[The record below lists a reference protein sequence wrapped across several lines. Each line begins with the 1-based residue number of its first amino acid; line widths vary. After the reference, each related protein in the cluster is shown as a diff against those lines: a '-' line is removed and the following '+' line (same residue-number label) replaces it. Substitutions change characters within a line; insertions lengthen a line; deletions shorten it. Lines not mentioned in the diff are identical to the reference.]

1 MAISFVALSGAAI
14 SSTISYP
21 AGIIAGDLLVLI
33 TSGSNAPAT
42 TPTGWYFVSAQGSGQ
57 FITVFYTFAT
67 GTESGTVT
75 TGSLGGGARSA
86 MLAYRGAGII
96 NAVSTYN
103 TGTGTSATTNTLT
116 TTFANDYVV
125 SCFVGDNTST
135 YSFTPQAGYTVRLN
149 AAASSSV
156 NGMVLG
162 DELQAAAGTSTSR
175 AVTISASQPWNTVAI
190 ALVPDRTV
198 YWVGGNGT
206 WDATTT
212 TNWASSSGGASGVPA
227 PTPVDNAIVDSNS
240 GSPTITLSGA
250 PLCASLTTTG
260 ATCTLASTGTLSV
273 SGSMTLSNT
282 TTWSA
287 TGLLTFNKTGTI
299 TANAVTINSPVTFFT
314 AAQTFTLGSNLT
326 VSSTLTTT
334 FTSGTLS
341 LSTFTLTTGF
351 FNSNNAN
358 TRVLAFGTGNIT
370 VNGAGGT
377 LWDMTTITSFSY
389 TGTPTVNISNNS
401 AAATT
406 IATGALVEATAL
418 NFNYT
423 TGTYTLSDASAVYK
437 TLNFTGFAGT
447 VSNQTRTIYGGFTV
461 PASGVT
467 LTAGTFTTTF
477 ANTSGTFSIT
487 TNGVTLD
494 FPVTK
499 AGIGGT
505 VQLAG
510 NLTLGAT
517 RTFTLLSGT
526 LNLNN
531 LTLTSGSFVST
542 GVTTRSITFGTTG
555 VITVNGAGGA
565 IFTTTSSL
573 TFTGTST
580 VNISNN
586 SAVATTVSS
595 AVSAFN
601 INYTTGTYTLTD
613 TGTVYNNINFT
624 GFAGTVANGTRT
636 VAGNWTNPVGV
647 VFTGGALVTT
657 FNVATIT
664 QTITNNGILF
674 DFPIT
679 KTGTSVL
686 QLTGDLTLG
695 FTRQFNLDQ
704 GTLTLN
710 DFTLSTGTF
719 TSTGANTRSIAFGTT
734 GALTCTGAGG
744 TLYNTNGSITFS
756 GTSKVNISNNTSAA
770 TTVTIG
776 ASVNINYTTGT
787 YTLTDA
793 NALYSNVNF
802 TGFAGTVS
810 NQVRTVI
817 GNWTNPASGITFA
830 AGASATSF
838 NGTGTQTIVNNGVAF
853 DFNMRRDSGAGTLQL
868 SENLTLGSTRN
879 FNLGV
884 GTLDLNNFIL
894 TAGLFDASGVGNRTL
909 AFGTSGTITCI
920 GTGTVWNTGT
930 ITSFTI
936 TGTSTINIS
945 NNSATATTVTT
956 GSTFLN
962 FNYTTGTY
970 TLTDT
975 NANYTNVN
983 FTGFA
988 GTVSNQ
994 TRSVRGNWTNP
1005 ASGITWT
1012 AGTNALTFSGNTGT
1026 QTVTTNNVTFDFP
1039 VSKTGTSTLA
1049 LGSSLTL
1056 GSTRNFA
1063 VSAGTF
1069 TAGVYSITAGSFS
1082 LTAGTI
1088 NMGSGTWTAATTGT
1102 SWSVTGPTINAE
1114 TSTIVL
1120 SENTTAAKTFAG
1132 GSKTY
1137 YNLQIGGVTA
1147 NAIATYTIT
1156 GTNTFNIISSTKT
1169 VASTITIPVSVTTTV
1184 AGWTANGSLGN
1195 LIIVKTPT
1203 NGTAGTL
1210 ASTTGNITAI
1220 VPRYVSFQDI
1230 VFAPLSPSER
1240 VRWYLGSTITFV
1252 SNVTGNYLL
1261 TDRTNQIYYVL
1272 TTGTSWT
1279 VPSDFDSTNN
1289 DIYIIGGGAG
1299 GGGAIA
1305 TGTSGNKVGGGGGG
1319 GGGFTGISN
1328 LSLTPSSS
1336 VSYAIGAGGT
1346 GLAGATSS
1354 PYGPSGSGGTTTF
1367 SSYSAGGGSG
1377 TLTTL
1382 STTSPGGVGGTG
1394 LTYNGGTGGTAPFGN
1409 NATNGGGGGGG
1420 SGGVDGA
1427 GVNGTNATSAGGAGG
1442 AGDNNVSLYINLS
1455 SALYGRGGTGASGSS
1470 GTAASPTGYG
1480 GGGGG
1485 GSTNSA
1491 SPGRAASSAGSQGI
1505 VVIRYSVPILADS
1518 TENSSIADIN
1528 EVAFSFD
1535 GFLTE
1540 DSVLDAF
1547 DASVFNYNGDLIED
1561 LFILDVED
1569 AQANYNLDITEDAT
1583 LEDSESTTSTFNP
1596 VVVEDATL
1604 ENSET
1609 AQASF
1614 NPEIIEPVIVE
1625 DISNFSVTISVS
1637 ITEPLTSEDI
1647 ASVFKTFV
1655 STITEDS
1662 VFADLPDFVS
1672 AVAVSITEGFTS
1684 EETQSVVFGYTVNI
1698 TENLTSAE
1706 VETATQTVVS
1716 TITEAFTSADIS
1728 ETTIAFYVLANE
1740 NNTLNDT
1747 QTAVNAFSDVIS
1759 ENLTSGSSVIAVFAP
1774 NGVVIEGFRSAET
1787 IDTVA
1792 NNNCFMLE
1800 NLLLLDVT
1808 KGYGWFTNTTTQ
1820 DPAFV
1825 PNTVEQT
1832 PNWTPNIDVSPDP
1845 GWTDN

>member
-1 MAISFVALSGAAI
+1 MAISFVAAGAVNQGTNPTAAVP
-14 SSTISYP
+14 TGY
-21 AGIIAGDLLVLI
+21 ARGDLLILV
-33 TSGSNAPAT
+33 TVGDSTPP
-42 TPTGWYFVSAQGSGQ
+42 TPTGWTQLTTLGSNNFPTIFYKFAAAVESSQQVTLASNSARA
-57 FITVFYTFAT
+57 V
-67 GTESGTVT
+67 
-75 TGSLGGGARSA
+75 
-86 MLAYRGAGII
+86 MLAYRGAGAIETVP
-96 NAVSTYN
+96 AFT
-103 TGTGTSATTNTLT
+103 TGSGTTATPNTLT
-116 TTFANDYVV
+116 TTYANDFVV
-125 SCFVGDNTST
+125 DVYSSNVGTWTANAST
-135 YSFTPQAGYTVRLN
+135 TARVNAIANAGQRALLI
-149 AAASSSV
+149 A
-156 NGMVLG
+156 
-162 DELQAAAGTSTSR
+162 DELQVAAGTSTAR
-175 AVTISASQPWNTVAI
+175 AATFSSSIAWAAVSFAI
-190 ALVPDRTV
+190 IPSRTV
-198 YWVGGNGT
+198 YWVSGNGT
-206 WDATTT
+206 WDASTR
-212 TNWASSSGGASGVPA
+212 TNWANSSGGSGGVVAPSQNDAAIIDGSSGA
-227 PTPVDNAIVDSNS
+227 PTV
-240 GSPTITLSGA
+240 TLSGIA
-250 PLCASLTTTG
+250 SCASLTTTG
-260 ATCTLASTGTLSV
+260 ATCTLTSTGALTIA
-273 SGSMTLSNT
+273 GAMTLSST

-287 TGLLTFNKTGTI
+287 TGTI
-299 TANAVTINSPVTFFT
+299 TFTATATITTSTVTLSGSITINGVS
-314 AAQTFTLGSNLT
+314 QTITLGSNVT
-326 VSSTLTTT
+326 ATGTTT

-389 TGTPTVNISNNS
+389 TGTSAVNISNNS
-401 AAATT
+401 ATATT
-406 IATGALVEATAL
+406 IITGTLAEATAL

-423 TGTYTLSDASAVYK
+423 TGTYTLTDASAVYK

-477 ANTSGTFSIT
+477 ANTSATFSIT

-510 NLTLGAT
+510 NLTLGTA

-526 LNLNN
+526 FDLNN
-531 LTLTSGSFVST
+531 LTLTAGFFVST
-542 GVTTRSITFGTTG
+542 GVTTRALAFGTTG
-555 VITVNGAGGA
+555 VITVNGAGGTL
-565 IFTTTSSL
+565 FTTTTPLSS
-573 TFTGTST
+573 TGTST

-586 SAVATTVSS
+586 SAVATTVTSTATAFNINYTTGTYSLTDTTTLYNNINFTGFAGTVTNGTRSVAGNWTNPASGVTFSAGTLVTTFNNVGGTQTITNNAVSFDFPITKTGTGTLQLTGALTIGATRQFNLDQGTVNLNDFTLSTGTFISTGSNTRSIAFGTTGDLTINGAGGTLYNTTSSITFTGTS
-595 AVSAFN
+595 AVNISNNSATATSVTSGSAVN

-613 TGTVYNNINFT
+613 TNAAYN
-624 GFAGTVANGTRT
+624 
-636 VAGNWTNPVGV
+636 
-647 VFTGGALVTT
+647 
-657 FNVATIT
+657 
-664 QTITNNGILF
+664 
-674 DFPIT
+674 
-679 KTGTSVL
+679 S
-686 QLTGDLTLG
+686 
-695 FTRQFNLDQ
+695 
-704 GTLTLN
+704 
-710 DFTLSTGTF
+710 
-719 TSTGANTRSIAFGTT
+719 
-734 GALTCTGAGG
+734 
-744 TLYNTNGSITFS
+744 
-756 GTSKVNISNNTSAA
+756 
-770 TTVTIG
+770 
-776 ASVNINYTTGT
+776 
-787 YTLTDA
+787 
-793 NALYSNVNF
+793 VNF

-868 SENLTLGSTRN
+868 SENLTLGLTRS

-894 TAGLFDASGVGNRTL
+894 TAGSFDASGVGNRTL

-1012 AGTNALTFSGNTGT
+1012 AGTNVLSFTGT
-1026 QTVTTNNVTFDFP
+1026 TTQTATTNNVTLDFP
-1039 VSKTGTSTLA
+1039 ISKTAASTLT

-1056 GSTRNFA
+1056 GSTRNFS

-1289 DIYIIGGGAG
+1289 NIYIIGGGAG

-1305 TGTSGNKVGGGGGG
+1305 TGTAGNKVGGGGGG

-1346 GLAGATSS
+1346 GLAGATTS

-1394 LTYNGGTGGTAPFGN
+1394 LTYNGGTGGTAPFGT

-1427 GVNGTNATSAGGAGG
+1427 GVTGANGTTAGGAGG

-1455 SALYGRGGTGASGSS
+1455 SALYGFGGTGASGSS

-1491 SPGRAASSAGSQGI
+1491 SPNRAASSAGSQGI

-1569 AQANYNLDITEDAT
+1569 AQANYNLDITENAT
-1583 LEDSESTTSTFNP
+1583 LEDSKSTTSTFNP

-1808 KGYGWFTNTTTQ
+1808 KGYGWFINNSTQ